1 MKRSANK
8 SNLEIV
14 RNYYEGTRPFTQVGY
29 NPILEDKNRKEGEE
43 WVDSHG
49 HKWKIEN
56 GYRKRISKNA
66 KIIIEKRCKGC
77 NADTRWGNYLD
88 DRVWPKTG
96 FCYNCFVNN
105 ETKMKIAGVWEN
117 FNTLRDLKNTKSYI
131 LDTKSKLEE
140 TKQFCEL
147 HQGEPIQFHEED
159 GTIERWS
166 GVEDYSKILNDV
178 NKDLELINER
188 LLSIDSEILEHETV
202 LKEKNIK
209 F

>member
-1 MKRSANK
+1 
-8 SNLEIV
+8 
-14 RNYYEGTRPFTQVGY
+14 
-29 NPILEDKNRKEGEE
+29 
-43 WVDSHG
+43 
-49 HKWKIEN
+49 
-56 GYRKRISKNA
+56 
-66 KIIIEKRCKGC
+66 
-77 NADTRWGNYLD
+77 
-88 DRVWPKTG
+88 
-96 FCYNCFVNN
+96 
-105 ETKMKIAGVWEN
+105 MKIAGVWEN